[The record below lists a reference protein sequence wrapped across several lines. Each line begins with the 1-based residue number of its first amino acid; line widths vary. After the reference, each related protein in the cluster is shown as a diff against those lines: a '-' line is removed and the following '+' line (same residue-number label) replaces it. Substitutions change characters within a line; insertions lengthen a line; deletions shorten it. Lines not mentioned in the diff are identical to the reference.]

1 MNDISYAL
9 EAHKAVKKDLKKIY
23 PKAAKEIVNNVIPHV
38 LEDPSIGIPLVGV
51 LKGYSKFE
59 FHYQGVSYRIVY
71 QIDRE
76 MKIVFIIAVGSREKI
91 YERLMRRIS

>member
-1 MNDISYAL
+1 MNNIAFTL
-9 EAHKAVKKDLKKIY
+9 EAHKAVRKDLKKIS
-23 PKAAKEIVNNVIPHV
+23 PKAAREIVNEVFPDI
-38 LEDPSIGIPLVGV
+38 LENPSVGIPLVGI
-51 LKGYSKFE
+51 LKRYFKFE